1 MFKKLSIQAKLI
13 STLGLIALINIVA
26 GGILLNTILNA
37 SAVSNDVKKI
47 SSLNEEV
54 IKYEKQITLTGKF
67 LTSFIN
73 SGSLGDLELYNQ
85 NKARIEPLY
94 QNILKHDLPSNVKE
108 QIVNIQ
114 NAVGEWQDKIASKQV
129 IFMQRPETVDLA
141 RLLEA
146 SPTNVNIWTGIRNN
160 ASNLVNSLE
169 ERVRENTQA
178 MSASMS
184 SSVFVSSL
192 GLALTI
198 LAIIGASIFIVLS
211 VSKPLQKLVLVTN
224 KLVQKQW
231 GTEIDAVER
240 EDEIGDMAK
249 ALLQFRDNGIE
260 NDRLVAEQKE
270 IDSKRLERAKEVE
283 HLVEDFRSNVGEVI
297 KALGDATRRMIS
309 ASENMNTNAESTY
322 NLSEEVSKSAENAGS
337 NVSAVSSATEELTAS
352 IQEISQR
359 LSEANKKSNDAMDL
373 SSATLGKIKTLEE
386 SANEIGNVIQII
398 SDIAEQTNLLAL
410 NATIEAARA
419 GDAGKGFA
427 IVASEVK
434 NLANETAKATEEVK
448 SRIDRI
454 QGDTGQ
460 TVNFIEQI
468 SQSIENLTASVVG
481 ITAAMEEQT
490 AATQEISRNVSE
502 ASSSTNGV
510 VQNISDVREATL
522 GTQKTAQNVSEV
534 SQLLSQRSDSLKTS
548 IEDFIDNIQE

>member
-1 MFKKLSIQAKLI
+1 
-13 STLGLIALINIVA
+13 
-26 GGILLNTILNA
+26 
-37 SAVSNDVKKI
+37 
-47 SSLNEEV
+47 
-54 IKYEKQITLTGKF
+54 
-67 LTSFIN
+67 
-73 SGSLGDLELYNQ
+73 
-85 NKARIEPLY
+85 
-94 QNILKHDLPSNVKE
+94 
-108 QIVNIQ
+108 
-114 NAVGEWQDKIASKQV
+114 
-129 IFMQRPETVDLA
+129 MQRPETVDLA